1 MSQELLKYVEEKIR
15 ENYIIKELLLTY
27 DIKELLDYNEFN
39 ITEKI
44 QNLPFYTEQFRL
56 LSITE
61 ESKLR
66 KIENRL
72 DIMKGEK
79 YHYYKTQYD
88 VSLKKTEIEKY
99 YLPKDKD
106 VILLSEEW
114 ENQKVRV
121 DFFNSLHSAFKDTS
135 FKMKEYLISIKGG
148 VL

>member
-106 VILLSEEW
+106 VILLSEE
-114 ENQKVRV
+114 
-121 DFFNSLHSAFKDTS
+121 
-135 FKMKEYLISIKGG
+135 
-148 VL
+148 